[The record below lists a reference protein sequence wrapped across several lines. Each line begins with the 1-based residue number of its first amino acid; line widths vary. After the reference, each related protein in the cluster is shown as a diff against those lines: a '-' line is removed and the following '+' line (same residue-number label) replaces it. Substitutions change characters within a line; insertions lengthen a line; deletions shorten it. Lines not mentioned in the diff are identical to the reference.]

1 MNFKKYTLDLPI
13 TNYKFGE
20 RPDVTIP
27 DREFYKVMGEEG
39 IRKLVNR
46 HYELLRVSEISHL
59 FPANDEIFEIAKNN
73 SADFMVQICGGP
85 DYYNQHR
92 GRPMLANRH
101 AGSHITPESRLVWLN
116 CYKQALAEL
125 TIPHHLIVSFWNYL
139 NIFSNWMVNSP
150 E

>member
-1 MNFKKYTLDLPI
+1 MIFKRYTPDLEI
-13 TNYKFGE
+13 TNYKFGV

-27 DREFYKVMGEEG
+27 DREFYKVLGEEG
-39 IRKLVNR
+39 IRKLVTR
-46 HYELLRVSEISHL
+46 HYDLLRVSEISHL
-59 FPANDEIFEIAKNN
+59 FPKDDELFEIGKNN

-92 GRPMLANRH
+92 GRPMLVNRH
-101 AGSHITPESRLVWLN
+101 AGSHITPEGRLVWLN

-125 TIPHHLIVSFWNYL
+125 TIPRPLIVSFWNYL
-139 NIFSNWMVNSP
+139 NVFSSWMVNAP